1 MPWSIEMRD
10 GKHCVIKDSDGSNEG
25 CHATRE
31 EALAQQRALYATE
44 SRRAS
49 MTTVEIPEGAKVT
62 ITIPGLDP
70 EEASEQLREVLT
82 AAVAPLAPPREW
94 FEMEEPNEVTP
105 MTYTADGQAFGHLA
119 PWDQC
124 HAGLAAGAFSEC
136 VTAPRSATD
145 YSRFHLG
152 TIETAEGDQI
162 AVGKIVLATGH
173 APMTADISRATKHY
187 DDTGSVG
194 AFVRAR
200 NGQHGIWASG
210 AVRSD
215 LSPEHLR
222 DLRAN
227 PVSGDWR
234 SYQGSLEL
242 VAALAVPVPGFP
254 IPRAQFAMAA
264 SGEIQ
269 SLILTDV
276 EEEEPQERSRE
287 FIRQREALL
296 AAVLTTKRRDDL
308 PDSAFAIPSR
318 RAYPI
323 MDRSHARNA
332 LARSAGKPEESAV
345 RRAVCKR
352 YPDMCKS

>member
-1 MPWSIEMRD
+1 MDTDVNPLWY
-10 GKHCVIKDSDGSNEG
+10 
-25 CHATRE
+25 
-31 EALAQQRALYATE
+31 YAGP
-44 SRRAS
+44 A
-49 MTTVEIPEGAKVT
+49 VP
-62 ITIPGLDP
+62 PGWQANQTFDHTQFP
-70 EEASEQLREVLT
+70 PPIT

-94 FEMEEPNEVTP
+94 FEMEEPNAVTP
-105 MTYTADGQAFGHLA
+105 MTYTDDGRVFGHLA

-152 TIETAEGDQI
+152 MIATAEGEQI

-173 APMTADISRATKHY
+173 ASMNADITAATKHY

-210 AVRSD
+210 VVRSD

-234 SYQGSLEL
+234 SYNGSLEL

-254 IPRAQFAMAA
+254 IPRAQLSLAA
-264 SGEIQ
+264 SGEIAA
-269 SLILTDV
+269 LILTEV
-276 EEEEPQERSRE
+276 EEENEGPLFLKETRSRE
-287 FIRQREALL
+287 FIRQREGLL
-296 AAVLTTKRRDDL
+296 AALLTTKRRNDM

-323 MDRSHARNA
+323 HDKAHARNA
-332 LARSAGKPEESAV
+332 LARSSGKPEEAAV